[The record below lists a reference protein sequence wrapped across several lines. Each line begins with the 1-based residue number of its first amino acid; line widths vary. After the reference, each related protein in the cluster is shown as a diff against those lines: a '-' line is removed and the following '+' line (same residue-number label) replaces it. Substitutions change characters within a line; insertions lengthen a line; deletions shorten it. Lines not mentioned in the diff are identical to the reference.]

1 MHLRLDLKR
10 HAEVVKEKSEAF
22 AEGLL
27 QAMRFEHTVMAE
39 SDDLL
44 AGLPRGVVNRNLAP

>member
-10 HAEVVKEKSEAF
+10 HAKVVKEKSEAF
-22 AEGLL
+22 AAGLL